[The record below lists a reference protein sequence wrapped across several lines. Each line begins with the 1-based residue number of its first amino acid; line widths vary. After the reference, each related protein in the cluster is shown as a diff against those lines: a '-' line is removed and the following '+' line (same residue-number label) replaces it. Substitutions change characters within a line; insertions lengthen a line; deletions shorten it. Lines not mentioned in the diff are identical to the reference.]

1 MVHIPLVPAC
11 TCIPAEPA
19 EPLPQPA
26 GTLTLVGGYGFV
38 WVRVQVALEYP
49 RVTRYNLYFQY
60 PVEINGLHLLR
71 WWDVLKELNSMSAQ
85 CFSEKTTILILNT

>member
-1 MVHIPLVPAC
+1 MCSLRSSTVHIPLVPAC

-38 WVRVQVALEYP
+38 WVRVRVALEYP
-49 RVTRYNLYFQY
+49 RVTRYNLYS
-60 PVEINGLHLLR
+60 
-71 WWDVLKELNSMSAQ
+71 DVAAFAGS
-85 CFSEKTTILILNT
+85 C